1 MQRVLTKEIDDLM
14 DPEVSEQQ
22 TQELL
27 KRIERQKEEIL
38 KKTAGGRK
46 LVN

>member
-1 MQRVLTKEIDDLM
+1 MTKEIDDLM

-22 TQELL
+22 TRELL
-27 KRIERQKEEIL
+27 ERIERQKEEIL
-38 KKTAGGRK
+38 KKTADGRK

>member
-27 KRIERQKEEIL
+27 KPW
-38 KKTAGGRK
+38 
-46 LVN
+46 

>member
-1 MQRVLTKEIDDLM
+1 MQRLMTKEIDDLM

-22 TQELL
+22 TRELL
-27 KRIERQKEEIL
+27 QRIERQKEEIL
-38 KKTAGGRK
+38 KKTADGRK

>member
-1 MQRVLTKEIDDLM
+1 LITKEIDDLM

-22 TQELL
+22 TRELL
-27 KRIERQKEEIL
+27 ERIERQKEEIL
-38 KKTAGGRK
+38 KKTAEGRK